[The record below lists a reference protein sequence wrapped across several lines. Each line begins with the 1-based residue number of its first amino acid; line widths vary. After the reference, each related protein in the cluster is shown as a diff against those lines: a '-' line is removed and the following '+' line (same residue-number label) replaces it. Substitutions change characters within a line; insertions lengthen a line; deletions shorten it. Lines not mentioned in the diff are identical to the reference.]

1 MSDVRRRTQRSCKRC
16 GKIYFGGAD
25 STMCPECAR
34 VSRTENVVLKS
45 TCTDC
50 GRTFPYFFLGY
61 GCCHQ
66 FTIIRLP
73 LYDHFSSFPPPK
85 QCH

>member
-34 VSRTENVVLKS
+34 VSRAENVVRER

-50 GRTFPYFFLGY
+50 
-61 GCCHQ
+61 
-66 FTIIRLP
+66 LP
-73 LYDHFSSFPPPK
+73 
-85 QCH
+85 